1 MVQDMTNSNSIMSGM
16 TVSQLAKQA
25 GVEPHV
31 VRFYSREGLLTPQR
45 NPGNGYMVFETGD
58 IHRLHFI
65 RLAKRLGYTLT
76 EIHEIL
82 RDAERGESPCPKV
95 RDILSHRINQTRRKV
110 QELTA
115 LQVRMENA
123 LKQWE
128 QMPDGVPDGH
138 TVCHLIES
146 FSKN

>member
-1 MVQDMTNSNSIMSGM
+1 MDQHIVKSTIDTSGM
-16 TVSQLAKQA
+16 TVSQLARQA

-31 VRFYSREGLLTPQR
+31 VRYYSREGLLNPQR
-45 NPGNGYMVFETGD
+45 NPDNGYMVFAMGD

-65 RLAKRLGYTLT
+65 RLAKRLGYTLN
-76 EIHEIL
+76 EIEEIL
-82 RDAERGESPCPKV
+82 KEAEQGESPCPRV
-95 RDILSHRINQTRRKV
+95 RDILSQRIDETRRKV
-110 QELTA
+110 EELTA
-115 LQVRMENA
+115 LQTRMEKA

-128 QMPDGVPDGH
+128 QMPDGIPDGH

>member
-1 MVQDMTNSNSIMSGM
+1 MTNSAPNPGGM
-16 TVSQLAKQA
+16 TVSQLAKQV

-31 VRFYSREGLLTPQR
+31 VRYYSREGLLTPQR
-45 NPGNGYMVFETGD
+45 NPDNGYMVFDDAD

-76 EIHEIL
+76 EIVEIL
-82 RDAERGESPCPKV
+82 QDAEAGESPCPKV
-95 RDILSHRINQTRRKV
+95 RDILTRRIEETRQKV
-110 QELTA
+110 EELNA

-146 FSKN
+146 YNKN

>member
-1 MVQDMTNSNSIMSGM
+1 MAHIMTKSPSDRLEM
-16 TVSQLAKQA
+16 TVSQLARQA

-31 VRFYSREGLLTPQR
+31 VRYYSREGLLTPQR
-45 NPGNGYMVFETGD
+45 NPENGYMIFVASD
-58 IHRLHFI
+58 VHRLQFI

-76 EIHEIL
+76 EIEEIL
-82 RDAERGESPCPKV
+82 QDADRGESPCPKV
-95 RDILSHRINQTRRKV
+95 RDILSQRIDETRRKV
-110 QELTA
+110 EELIA
-115 LQVRMENA
+115 LQVRMEKA

>member
-1 MVQDMTNSNSIMSGM
+1 MSQSMTKSAPGQIGM

-31 VRFYSREGLLTPQR
+31 VRYYSREGLLSPQR
-45 NPGNGYMVFETGD
+45 HPDNGYMLFDDAD

-76 EIHEIL
+76 EIEDIL
-82 RDAERGESPCPKV
+82 RDAEQGESPCPKV
-95 RDILSHRINQTRRKV
+95 RDILTRRIEETRQKV
-110 QELTA
+110 EELTA
-115 LQVRMENA
+115 LQVRMEKA

-146 FSKN
+146 FNKS

>member
-1 MVQDMTNSNSIMSGM
+1 MANSVTNTGGM

-25 GVEPHV
+25 GVEAHV
-31 VRFYSREGLLTPQR
+31 VRYYSREGLLTPQR
-45 NPGNGYMVFETGD
+45 NPDNGYMVFND
-58 IHRLHFI
+58 ADVHRLHFI

-76 EIHEIL
+76 EIVEIL
-82 RDAERGESPCPKV
+82 QDADRGESPCPKV
-95 RDILSHRINQTRRKV
+95 RDILTRRIEETRQKV
-110 QELTA
+110 EALTA
-115 LQVRMENA
+115 LQVRMEKA

-146 FSKN
+146 YSKI